1 VIEFGGA
8 ALFALLGA
16 LTGTL
21 STLLERSGPIRLRHW
36 AEEAGEPLLSFCQDA
51 RRFEIFRMLLSATS
65 RLCLVGV
72 FALLAWRGSQPPVLL
87 GGTLAALVLIELP
100 SRILVAQDPEGALR
114 RMTPFFG
121 MLRLL
126 LLPLVVLMRPLVSAS
141 SMERQS
147 EVGEVDEASEGE
159 IAAYISVGQREGI
172 LDPGEEAL
180 VMGVVEFGDKRVKS
194 VMTPRIDTIAAP
206 VDTAPDDLASVFL
219 ESGHSRIPLYRESM
233 DEVIGV
239 LHLRDLITQMR
250 SQEVGTPESL
260 LIDPF
265 VVPETKPISELLEEF
280 QARHQQLAVVVDE
293 FGGMAGV
300 VTVEDLLEE
309 IVGEIADEHEEDE
322 TEPRV
327 LGEGSWEID
336 GTFHVEDLEELCEI
350 EIGETP
356 YETLGG
362 LVFAEL
368 GDLPSEGETL
378 RRHGLE
384 IEVLEVVD
392 RRIRTLKVSVLDEG
406 SEEES

>member
-1 VIEFGGA
+1 
-8 ALFALLGA
+8 
-16 LTGTL
+16 
-21 STLLERSGPIRLRHW
+21 
-36 AEEAGEPLLSFCQDA
+36 
-51 RRFEIFRMLLSATS
+51 
-65 RLCLVGV
+65 
-72 FALLAWRGSQPPVLL
+72 
-87 GGTLAALVLIELP
+87 
-100 SRILVAQDPEGALR
+100 
-114 RMTPFFG
+114 MTPFFG
-121 MLRLL
+121 VLRLL

-194 VMTPRIDTIAAP
+194 VMTPRIDTVAASVETP
-206 VDTAPDDLASVFL
+206 PDELASLFL

-233 DEVIGV
+233 DEVVGV

-250 SQEVGTPESL
+250 SEQAATPESL

-309 IVGEIADEHEEDE
+309 IVGEIADEYEKQSAGAQLRRVDDRTSEVDAVMHVDEINERLGIELPEDD
-322 TEPRV
+322 
-327 LGEGSWEID
+327 S
-336 GTFHVEDLEELCEI
+336 
-350 EIGETP
+350 
-356 YETLGG
+356 YETLAGFLFSQWGRIPQVGERIVHGG
-362 LVFAEL
+362 VDF
-368 GDLPSEGETL
+368 
-378 RRHGLE
+378 
-384 IEVLEVVD
+384 EVVD
-392 RRIRTLKVSVLDEG
+392 ADERRIKFVRIRVGEQT
-406 SEEES
+406 

>member
-1 VIEFGGA
+1 
-8 ALFALLGA
+8 
-16 LTGTL
+16 
-21 STLLERSGPIRLRHW
+21 
-36 AEEAGEPLLSFCQDA
+36 
-51 RRFEIFRMLLSATS
+51 ML
-65 RLCLVGV
+65 V
-72 FALLAWRGSQPPVLL
+72 

-100 SRILVAQDPEGALR
+100 SRVLVARDPEGALR

-126 LLPLVVLMRPLVSAS
+126 LLPLVVLMRPLVSAN

-172 LDPGEEAL
+172 LEPGEEAL
-180 VMGVVEFGDKRVKS
+180 VMGVVEFGDKLVKN
-194 VMTPRIDTIAAP
+194 VMTPRIDTVAAAVETP
-206 VDTAPDDLASVFL
+206 PDDLASLFL
-219 ESGHSRIPLYRESM
+219 ESGHSRIPLYRDSM

-250 SQEVGTPESL
+250 SGQMAATESL

-327 LGEGSWEID
+327 LSEGSWQID

-378 RRHGLE
+378 QRHGLE

-392 RRIRTLKVSVLDEG
+392 RRIRTLRVSVLAQNP
-406 SEEES
+406 EEEA